1 MPGKCSKWGSLSHWR
16 PQFWGTYSGLEA
28 EALNMYLHASLTNS
42 RFKKLFCFY
51 FSQILDSFENWK
63 WCWIWLENGLF
74 RRGQLGVPP
83 YKLQITLLL
92 GSDEFSIVSAE
103 FMKSMSKPV
112 FFRFSRIYSIHNRN
126 FYRIV
131 IKFCLAYFLASFYI
145 ILIPFKERWVLNR
158 FCRVREVH
166 VLTNIFQQD
175 RLES

>member
-1 MPGKCSKWGSLSHWR
+1 MPCKYSKWGSLSHWR
-16 PQFWGTYSGLEA
+16 PQYWGILWFRERDTEWIL
-28 EALNMYLHASLTNS
+28 LTCFINKL
-42 RFKKLFCFY
+42 KKFFCFY
-51 FSQILDSFENWK
+51 FRRILDSFENWK

-175 RLES
+175 KLEL